1 MLNEFG
7 FTRRTYNDLVESMEN
22 KTKELFGENARTTS
36 NSVLGVLIRVFAW
49 PLSLMYELLE
59 RVYLSS
65 FINSSTGV
73 SLDRLASNYSITRGP
88 ASAALVTLE
97 FTGQADYVIEEGVQ
111 FATDNMIIFE
121 MIDVVTI
128 DQYGQ
133 GSGQA
138 VSVDYSD
145 RANVATGTI
154 TVALEPVEELYSVNN
169 PSAASG
175 GSKAE
180 DDKSLRDR
188 IKASNTSNPGP
199 PVNGIIS
206 AVLSVPG
213 VRMARLVENN
223 KMEVDEYGNPPKTI
237 HIFSMGGDRQL
248 IGQAIF
254 DSIAS
259 GIQTTGN
266 ESVIVS
272 DIGGFLHT
280 VYFDYATPVRIYA
293 KIVLTINDS
302 FVQESVD
309 EIKKLVENYV
319 NTLEMGGVVRYSY
332 FYPQIYS
339 VGGVSVATVEIGRE
353 RLDLQASDITLSAF
367 ESATIV
373 SSDIEV
379 IT

>member
-145 RANVATGTI
+145 RANVAAGTI

-339 VGGVSVATVEIGRE
+339 VGGVSVATVEIGRD

-373 SSDIEV
+373 ISDIEV

>member
-97 FTGQADYVIEEGVQ
+97 FTGQADYIIEEGVQ

-145 RANVATGTI
+145 RANVAAGTI

-339 VGGVSVATVEIGRE
+339 VGGVSVATVEIGRD

>member
-97 FTGQADYVIEEGVQ
+97 FTGQADYIIEEGVQ

-133 GSGQA
+133 GRGQA
-138 VSVDYSD
+138 VSVDYSG
-145 RANVATGTI
+145 RANVAAGAI
-154 TVALEPVEELYSVNN
+154 TVALEPGEELYSVNN

-223 KMEVDEYGNPPKTI
+223 RMEVDEHGNPPKTI

-293 KIVLTINDS
+293 KIVLTTNDS

>member
-145 RANVATGTI
+145 RANVAAGTI

-293 KIVLTINDS
+293 KIVLTTNDS

>member
-121 MIDVVTI
+121 MIDVVAI

-145 RANVATGTI
+145 RANVAAGTI

>member
-97 FTGQADYVIEEGVQ
+97 FTGQAGYVIEEGVQ

-145 RANVATGTI
+145 RANVAAGTI

-223 KMEVDEYGNPPKTI
+223 KMEVDEHGNPPKTI

-293 KIVLTINDS
+293 KIVLTTNDS
-302 FVQESVD
+302 FVQESVG

>member
-121 MIDVVTI
+121 MIDVVAI

-145 RANVATGTI
+145 RANVAAGTI
-154 TVALEPVEELYSVNN
+154 TVALEPVEELYSVSN

>member
-145 RANVATGTI
+145 RANVAAGMI

-339 VGGVSVATVEIGRE
+339 VGGVSVATVEIGRD

>member
-121 MIDVVTI
+121 MIDVVAI

-145 RANVATGTI
+145 RANVAAGTI
-154 TVALEPVEELYSVNN
+154 TVALEPVEELYSVSN

-373 SSDIEV
+373 SPDIEV

>member
-145 RANVATGTI
+145 RANVAAGTI

>member
-133 GSGQA
+133 GRGQA

-145 RANVATGTI
+145 RANVAAGAI

-293 KIVLTINDS
+293 KIVLTTNDS

>member
-73 SLDRLASNYSITRGP
+73 SLDRLASNYSIIRGP

-145 RANVATGTI
+145 RSNVAAGTI

-293 KIVLTINDS
+293 RIVLTINDS

>member
-145 RANVATGTI
+145 RANVAAGTV

-199 PVNGIIS
+199 PANGIIS

-319 NTLEMGGVVRYSY
+319 NSLEMGGVVRYSY

>member
-65 FINSSTGV
+65 FINSSTGI

-145 RANVATGTI
+145 RANVAAGTI

>member
-145 RANVATGTI
+145 RANVAAGTI

-339 VGGVSVATVEIGRE
+339 VGGVSVATVEIGRD

>member
-145 RANVATGTI
+145 RANVAAGTI

-223 KMEVDEYGNPPKTI
+223 KMEDDEYGNPPKTI

>member
-145 RANVATGTI
+145 RANVAAGTI
-154 TVALEPVEELYSVNN
+154 TVALEPVEELYSVSN

>member
-145 RANVATGTI
+145 RANVAAGTI

-199 PVNGIIS
+199 PANGIIS

-339 VGGVSVATVEIGRE
+339 VGGVSVATVEIGRD

>member
-97 FTGQADYVIEEGVQ
+97 FTGQAEYVIEEGVQ
-111 FATDNMIIFE
+111 FATDNMVIFE

-145 RANVATGTI
+145 RANVAAGTI

-175 GSKAE
+175 GSEAE

-293 KIVLTINDS
+293 KIVLTTNDS

>member
-88 ASAALVTLE
+88 ASAAIVTLE
-97 FTGQADYVIEEGVQ
+97 FTGQADYIIEEGVQ

-145 RANVATGTI
+145 RVNVAAGTI

>member
-97 FTGQADYVIEEGVQ
+97 FTGQAGYVIEEGVQ

-145 RANVATGTI
+145 RANVAAGTI

-223 KMEVDEYGNPPKTI
+223 KMEVDEHGNPPKTI

-293 KIVLTINDS
+293 KIVLTTNDS

>member
-97 FTGQADYVIEEGVQ
+97 FTGQADYTIEEGVQ

-145 RANVATGTI
+145 RANVAAGTI

-199 PVNGIIS
+199 PANGIIS

-293 KIVLTINDS
+293 RIVLTINDS

>member
-145 RANVATGTI
+145 RANVAAGTI

-199 PVNGIIS
+199 PANGIIS

-319 NTLEMGGVVRYSY
+319 NSLEMGGVVRYSY

-339 VGGVSVATVEIGRE
+339 VGGVSVATVEIGRD

>member
-65 FINSSTGV
+65 FINSSTGI
-73 SLDRLASNYSITRGP
+73 SLDRLASNYSIARGP

-128 DQYGQ
+128 DRYGQ

-145 RANVATGTI
+145 RANVAAGTI

-223 KMEVDEYGNPPKTI
+223 KMEVDEHGNPPKTI

-293 KIVLTINDS
+293 KIVLTTNDS

>member
-97 FTGQADYVIEEGVQ
+97 FTGQADYIIEEGVQ

-145 RANVATGTI
+145 RANVAAGTI

>member
-88 ASAALVTLE
+88 ASAAIVTLE
-97 FTGQADYVIEEGVQ
+97 FTGQADYIIEEGVQ

-145 RANVATGTI
+145 RANVAAGTI

>member
-145 RANVATGTI
+145 RANVAAGTI

-199 PVNGIIS
+199 PANGIIS

>member
-97 FTGQADYVIEEGVQ
+97 FTGQAGYIIEEGVQ

-145 RANVATGTI
+145 RANVAAGTI

-223 KMEVDEYGNPPKTI
+223 KMEVDEHGNPPKTI

-293 KIVLTINDS
+293 KIVLTTNDS